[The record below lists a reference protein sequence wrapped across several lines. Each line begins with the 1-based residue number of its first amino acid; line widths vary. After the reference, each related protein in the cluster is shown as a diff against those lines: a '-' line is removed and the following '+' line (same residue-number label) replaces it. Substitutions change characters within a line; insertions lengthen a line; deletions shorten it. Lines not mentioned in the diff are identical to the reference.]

1 MDENKITEQVLSVA
15 DTEAEK
21 RDTAAITTMVASIV
35 QKEREAWAQEIREEH
50 LGTRGINL
58 GSENPGFRKYLIIY
72 YV

>member
-35 QKEREAWAQEIREEH
+35 QKEREAWAQEIRE
-50 LGTRGINL
+50 
-58 GSENPGFRKYLIIY
+58 
-72 YV
+72 